1 MEESE
6 MLAATDEFTIS
17 VALMDGGYRLVL
29 TNLLFP
35 GVLKSYSS
43 FASETDA
50 KYYFDDISKNIRRLE
65 ICYKRD
71 KSLFFPTIFDT
82 VLDEPAFILD
92 PIQSSLGVTEQVI
105 PWLYGI
111 AATANAWNSTKH

>member
-6 MLAATDEFTIS
+6 MLASTDEFTIS

-35 GVLKSYSS
+35 GVLTSYSS

-82 VLDEPAFILD
+82 ALDEPAFILD

-111 AATANAWNSTKH
+111 AATATAWNSTKH